1 MRIVGVVAAT
11 ERSVGM
17 DAHALGV
24 KPFVRAL
31 CAATTGSPWWGWGWG
46 WGRGLEF
53 AVTLLLLLG
62 AVADI
67 RGVLP
72 NAHGAF
78 PRPLCPCV
86 AARRTEH
93 ARLIRAELFDVS
105 AVAAGRLQVV
115 LGSTSAGAT
124 SERALPPGSVAVLIQ
139 RLVTALSEITGPRSH
154 SCNHSCGDAGTA
166 GRRNDRDG
174 SDAHFRTRADCTF
187 SPSIVQQGPQ
197 PSELTLPSAAP
208 QGCSEGAKR
217 RPFKCPG

>member
-31 CAATTGSPWWGWGWG
+31 CAATTGSPWWGWG